1 MDNKQIVKQNRMVIR
16 RNRHLGYKGVKLMKN
31 FKEIDNEI
39 LKIKSEELIIDQNNI
54 IRIGNWLRECESII
68 NSDTENRLNSELIT
82 LYKEKVTTVQEL
94 INCNIYVFRDLDFI
108 TDDIT
113 KIQELFNDIQR
124 IVEDQDSDI
133 EIIEKNIDV
142 TNEDVSQ
149 SNIDLES
156 AENSIYTNYKIKI
169 VSGVMIVVAI
179 MGYFI
184 V

>member
-1 MDNKQIVKQNRMVIR
+1 MEKKNR

-31 FKEIDNEI
+31 FKEIDSEI

-54 IRIGNWLRECESII
+54 IRIGNWLRECETII
-68 NSDTENRLNSELIT
+68 NSDTENRLNPELIT
-82 LYKEKVTTVQEL
+82 LYKEKVTTIQEL
-94 INCNIYVFRDLDFI
+94 INCKIYVFRDLDFI

-133 EIIEKNIDV
+133 QIIEKNIDV
-142 TNEDVSQ
+142 TNEDILQ
-149 SNIDLES
+149 SNNDLES
-156 AENSIYTNYKIKI
+156 AENSRYTNYKIKI